1 MKFGSQS
8 NLGAMSFLE
17 RGVLLGLDWGLE
29 QVLEWAS
36 RSCILGPC
44 VHVRVWVCVGKDKAK
59 SLFTN
64 HTSET
69 KNKTHTVRYL
79 AWLEVI
85 YCSLL
90 ATSPPAKSFDWTVA
104 RF

>member
-69 KNKTHTVRYL
+69 KKYNAHCKVFGM
-79 AWLEVI
+79 AGGN
-85 YCSLL
+85 LL
-90 ATSPPAKSFDWTVA
+90 FAVGNFPTCQVV
-104 RF
+104 